1 MKKGYSIKV
10 VRNALKNFK
19 LKENENIY
27 PEWNEYGKCTW
38 DIPEEGFV
46 SLNEKDHMKMIE
58 EGLLSYSML
67 EDLYVPATI
76 LDNDTQEWLF

>member
-1 MKKGYSIKV
+1 MTKAYSINT
-10 VRNALKNFK
+10 VRNGIKNFK
-19 LKENENIY
+19 LEENEGIY
-27 PEWNEYGKCTW
+27 PEWNENGKCTW
-38 DIPEEGFV
+38 DIPEEGYCN
-46 SLNEKDHMKMIE
+46 LTEKDHMKMIE